1 MYTKLNF
8 IQNYIF
14 MNFKENQ
21 IIEKKQLKMIIL
33 FLIICINFNLS
44 K

>member
-21 IIEKKQLKMIIL
+21 IIEKKKLKMIL

>member
-21 IIEKKQLKMIIL
+21 IIEKKKNLK
-33 FLIICINFNLS
+33 
-44 K
+44 